1 MGKRM
6 GLVTSVAVLAVIGTL
21 AAYPTVGEA
30 ADMGH
35 GSKMMTLSLTKDY
48 TASPWTHETG
58 YSQQAVGKLGFG
70 IKNLLLGWTKFF
82 TEPKEAADKGEN
94 IVAGIGMGLKEGLED
109 TLGGAVHT
117 VTFFVPQIDAPL
129 PEGGVQFGS

>member
-1 MGKRM
+1 MGKCM
-6 GLVTSVAVLAVIGTL
+6 GLVTSVTVLAAMGVL
-21 AAYPTVGEA
+21 VAFPVMGEA

-35 GSKMMTLSLTKDY
+35 GKMTTLSLTKNY
-48 TASPWTHETG
+48 TASPWTHEVG

-70 IKNLLLGWTKFF
+70 LKNLLLGWTKFF

-94 IVAGIGMGLKEGLED
+94 IVAGIGMGLKNGLED
-109 TLGGAVHT
+109 TLGGVVHT

-129 PEGGVQFGS
+129 PGGGVQFGS